1 MTSSTILSEKT
12 LLHSLEVSQLLETE
26 SETQVWFTHLNLN
39 DFPANDF
46 PDSGQI
52 ADFLF
57 SKITFPEIHL
67 FLLLI
72 ERKRIEPWT
81 EKSEPVFFQ
90 ELIEITHKKAKSNQ
104 QKTSRKM
111 RGCVWKNL
119 LYIETLQEIFK
130 LNPDSQLDAV
140 AKNRNAVIVYP
151 DLPLCLKVLKIQ
163 KPWGYESWYT
173 GVEKRGVALVKDNYG
188 KTELPYAL
196 NMFKQQMLADYSESL
211 ILLKTLNPVADDVIG
226 DLYYEMHEEKWE
238 VYVVT
243 EIDKTAWPTGTGIIK
258 AGLNPK
264 KIEEYKDTYGK
275 EWAEILLDD
284 FREAIGDYEIIRR
297 QIDDLTGEISE
308 ELLIQELEL
317 RHKASNF
324 VGNCPVK
331 IGDIVRFPVFQMHSL
346 QHGIR
351 VVEFQTPHY
360 ERLIVM
366 FTQKVLTQNHWD
378 TEDAL
383 KKMLM
388 EVYERPQLEILQ
400 KSSGLLVE
408 RFVDF
413 PQFTADRICLK
424 QNNRLKNELDGKYQL
439 LIIISGQATIFPE
452 DSRPLILNLE
462 ESLFLPVAMRS
473 YQLESSGDTPL
484 ICLKAMPK

>member
-1 MTSSTILSEKT
+1 MTSRILSVNS
-12 LLHSLEVSQLLETE
+12 LLHYLEESQLLDSE
-26 SETQVWFTHLNLN
+26 SELQVWFAHLNLH
-39 DFPANDF
+39 DFPDNDF
-46 PDSGQI
+46 PDGGQI

-57 SKITFPEIHL
+57 SKIDFPEIQL

-90 ELIEITHKKAKSNQ
+90 ELIEITPQKPEPSKQNISPKK
-104 QKTSRKM
+104 

-119 LYIETLQEIFK
+119 LYPETLREIFK
-130 LNPDSQLDAV
+130 QNPDSPLDAV
-140 AKNRNAVIVYP
+140 AKNRAAVIVHP
-151 DLPLCLKVLKIQ
+151 DLPLCLKVLNIP

-173 GVEKRGVALVKDNYG
+173 GVEKRGVALVTDKWG

-196 NMFKQQMLADYSESL
+196 NVFKQQMLADYPESL

-243 EIDKTAWPTGTGIIK
+243 EIDKTAWPSGTGIIK
-258 AGLNPK
+258 AGLHPE
-264 KIEEYKDTYGK
+264 KIEEYQKSYGK
-275 EWAEILLDD
+275 EWAEILLDN
-284 FREAIGDYEIIRR
+284 FRKAIGEYEIIRR
-297 QIDDLTGEISE
+297 QIDDSTGDISE
-308 ELLIQELEL
+308 EVLLQELEL
-317 RHKASNF
+317 RQKASNF

-331 IGDIVRFPVFQMHSL
+331 IGDIVSFPVLQMHSL
-346 QHGIR
+346 QHGIK
-351 VVEFQTPHY
+351 VIEFQTPHY

-366 FTQKVLTQNHWD
+366 FAQKVLTQNHWD
-378 TEDAL
+378 TEEAL
-383 KKMLM
+383 KKMLL
-388 EVYERPQLEILQ
+388 EVYKQPQLEILH

-413 PQFTADRICLK
+413 PKFTADRICLE
-424 QNNRLKNELDGKYQL
+424 KNKSWEDKLDGKYQL
-439 LIIISGQATIFPE
+439 LITISGQATIFPV
-452 DSRPLILNLE
+452 DAKPLILNLE
-462 ESLFLPVAMRS
+462 ESLFLPVAMGS
-473 YQLESSGDTPL
+473 YRLGSTGDAPL